1 MLFVF
6 LFLLMLA
13 FCTAADKENA
23 LPRLTD
29 ISAAASFIGSAE
41 VVVVGFFE
49 TDGGHG
55 YKEFLAAAEEVRNL
69 PAALCSVKEVWA
81 NYSVSSDAIVIF
93 RKVDLHQEHLQLS
106 KIPNL
111 DTDGVVRFFTI
122 NNIRFITEYNP
133 VSAVGLFQSK
143 VKVHLVLMAH
153 RGSSNY
159 KELKGRLEVLAPQ
172 YAGKLLFVLV
182 NGKDKANARVLDYF
196 RLKSRELPRV
206 GLYDGSSDQSWL
218 MAPGEISAD
227 RVRNFCDSFLS
238 GELQK
243 EKVSGEQETRTEL

>member
-55 YKEFLAAAEEVRNL
+55 YKEFLAAAEE
-69 PAALCSVKEVWA
+69 
-81 NYSVSSDAIVIF
+81 
-93 RKVDLHQEHLQLS
+93 VDLHQEHLQLS